1 MVKTAWKEVL
11 PLTIEHCWAHTG
23 IQRLVSCATAFT
35 YNWKLTRF
43 HSQPYNPAAIPAHM
57 NPNAW
62 DLLRKFASSDSLTLP
77 EVEAQLQ
84 SLLGQRYVDNDWQP
98 ALKAIMDA
106 EGDIEAAI
114 AAIEKLADEA
124 AQNSRLKTRLPR
136 CLEEQ
141 PSNPAPQLT
150 AIEKDL
156 MASVEELQKRKRIF
170 GEPPTMEDLIQPPE
184 ERDGDIEEIEACDEV
199 EIVAEIKQRISIE
212 SREIIEVESDSDADA
227 KDDPF
232 PDIAL
237 ADAIAMCEKLE
248 KACIMLGYAD
258 GDMGLTLPQELRHF
272 RGYLRQRES
281 RNAKQI
287 TLTEL
292 WRK

>member
-1 MVKTAWKEVL
+1 MPADRRKPRPK
-11 PLTIEHCWAHTG
+11 PL
-23 IQRLVSCATAFT
+23 
-35 YNWKLTRF
+35 
-43 HSQPYNPAAIPAHM
+43 PYNRKPRKQAEKDAPVTAAKIKSKATRENLSLHD
-57 NPNAW
+57 W
-62 DLLRKFASSDSLTLP
+62 LTVFAYIDKHPSIS
-77 EVEAQLQ
+77 Q
-84 SLLGQRYVDNDWQP
+84 
-98 ALKAIMDA
+98 
-106 EGDIEAAI
+106 GDI
-114 AAIEKLADEA
+114 
-124 AQNSRLKTRLPR
+124 
-136 CLEEQ
+136 
-141 PSNPAPQLT
+141 NPAPQLT

-184 ERDGDIEEIEACDEV
+184 ERDGDVEEIEACDEV
-199 EIVAEIKQRISIE
+199 EIVAEIKRRISIE
-212 SREIIEVESDSDADA
+212 SGEIIEVESDSDADA
-227 KDDPF
+227 EDDPF

-248 KACIMLGYAD
+248 KACITLGYAD

>member
-1 MVKTAWKEVL
+1 MVSAPPDRGL
-11 PLTIEHCWAHTG
+11 
-23 IQRLVSCATAFT
+23 ATKQMSRKK
-35 YNWKLTRF
+35 KL
-43 HSQPYNPAAIPAHM
+43 
-57 NPNAW
+57 
-62 DLLRKFASSDSLTLP
+62 KFWLTLGLACNADGSEKMP
-77 EVEAQLQ
+77 IFYIGYSKQPRVFKNQTPA
-84 SLLGQRYVDNDWQP
+84 SRGFYYRNDR
-98 ALKAIMDA
+98 K
-106 EGDIEAAI
+106 
-114 AAIEKLADEA
+114 KLADEA
-124 AQNSRLKTRLPR
+124 AQNSRLKICLPR
-136 CLEEQ
+136 HLKEQ

-170 GEPPTMEDLIQPPE
+170 GEPPMMEDLIQPPE
-184 ERDGDIEEIEACDEV
+184 ERDGDVEEIEACDEV
-199 EIVAEIKQRISIE
+199 EIVAQIKRRISIE
-212 SREIIEVESDSDADA
+212 SGEIIEVESDSDADA

-237 ADAIAMCEKLE
+237 ADAIVMCEKLE